1 MVLSMKIT
9 DVKAAIVDGNF
20 DWLLVKVE
28 TDEGIEGYGEAFPY
42 ADAVKPLVLRMKR
55 MLMGEDPTDVGR
67 LWRKMGPS
75 VYGGFHVHAV
85 SAVETALLDITGKA
99 YGVPVYRLLGGKF
112 RERIPIYCDCHSGK
126 PIGSRADYQLDK
138 VNYTPEAYAEN
149 ARRIKR
155 QGFNLLKFDIGLGMA
170 TLAGA
175 NGLLGGHLTDFG
187 LTYFAKIVEALRDAI
202 GYDLELA
209 LDCGMGTVS
218 NAVRFVRA
226 VEEYRLAWVEDIL
239 PSHNVDGWAVVTA
252 SSKTPTLTG
261 ETLYLR
267 EGFRELI
274 ERQAIRIVA
283 PDFQH
288 CGGLIEGKKIAELA
302 AMHGMLAAP
311 HNICTPLGT
320 MASVHACAA
329 IPNLLALEFHAVAL
343 PWWENLV
350 KGVEKPIIKDGY
362 IGVPDRPGL
371 GVELN
376 EEEIRKHLRKGESYF
391 E

>member
-1 MVLSMKIT
+1 MVLGMKVT

-28 TDEGIEGYGEAFPY
+28 TDERIEGYGEAFPY

-55 MLMGEDPTDVGR
+55 FLVGEDPTDVER
-67 LWRKMGPS
+67 LWQKMGPS

-85 SAVETALLDITGKA
+85 SAIETALLDITGKV
-99 YGVPVYRLLGGKF
+99 YGAPVYKLLGGKL
-112 RERIPIYCDCHSGK
+112 RERVPIYCDCHAGK
-126 PIGSRADYQLDK
+126 PIASRADYNLDN

-149 ARRIKR
+149 ARKIKKL
-155 QGFNLLKFDIGLGMA
+155 GFGLLKFDIGLGMA
-170 TLAGA
+170 TLAGPR
-175 NGLLGGHLTDFG
+175 GLIGGHLTDVG
-187 LTYFAKIVEALRDAI
+187 LAYFVKIVEALRDAV
-202 GYDLELA
+202 GYDVELA
-209 LDCGMGTVS
+209 LDCHMGTVS
-218 NAVRFVRA
+218 NAVRFARA
-226 VEEYRLAWVEDIL
+226 VEKYRLAWLEDIL
-239 PSHNVDGWAVVTA
+239 PSHDVDGWAVVTG
-252 SSKTPTLTG
+252 STKTPTLTG

-267 EGFRELI
+267 EGFRELV
-274 ERQAIRIVA
+274 ERKAIRIAA

-302 AMHGMLAAP
+302 GMHGILAAP

-343 PWWENLV
+343 LWWDKLV

-362 IGVPDRPGL
+362 IKVPDRPGL
-371 GVELN
+371 GVELD
-376 EEEIRKHLRKGESYF
+376 EEEIRKHLRKGERYF